1 MNEPSVSKTSIYKK
15 ANEGVEGGQDSG
27 VTATGSEGKKKDV
40 DAAMRMDPEARRR
53 TTEGFAAAARW
64 RENPISRELF
74 DARPKNG

>member
-1 MNEPSVSKTSIYKK
+1 M
-15 ANEGVEGGQDSG
+15 EGGQDPG
-27 VTATGSEGKKKDV
+27 VTATGSEGKKQEEEDV

-74 DARPKNG
+74 DARPKIG

>member
-1 MNEPSVSKTSIYKK
+1 M
-15 ANEGVEGGQDSG
+15 EGGQNPG
-27 VTATGSEGKKKDV
+27 VTATESEGKKQEEEDV

-74 DARPKNG
+74 DARPKIG